1 MAKPISFTKRDL
13 EKKKQ
18 EKRLA
23 KQQKKE
29 ERKNSG
35 TSSFEDMI
43 AYVDENGVITDTPPT
58 TNEKPQEI
66 DISTIEVSTPRKTD
80 EPVITEY
87 EGRVEFFNTSKG
99 YGFIKNLKNAEKY
112 FFHVSGLQDS
122 CICFYNLFIFF
133 IQKDSIFAVME
144 KFEVHILG
152 CGSALPTTRHF
163 SSSQVV
169 NIREKLFMID
179 CGEGAQLQLRRSKL
193 KFTRLNHIFISHL
206 HGDHCF
212 GLMGLIST
220 FGLVGR
226 TATLHIH
233 CHADLERILT
243 PQLEYFCKGMAYN
256 VEFHLIN
263 PTKAEVVYE
272 DRSVT
277 VSSIP
282 LRHRIPT
289 CGFLF
294 AEKPTPNHIIRDMID
309 FYKVPVFEL
318 NRIKNGEDYVLPD
331 GTVIPNNRLTTPP
344 APPRSY
350 AYCSDTIF
358 HRPIIEQIKGVNL
371 LFHEATFAQCDAQR
385 AKETFHTTAMQ
396 AGEIAR
402 DADVKQLLI
411 GHFSA
416 RYEDENILLQEARSV
431 FPNTLLAKENLK
443 VTL

>member
-1 MAKPISFTKRDL
+1 
-13 EKKKQ
+13 
-18 EKRLA
+18 
-23 KQQKKE
+23 
-29 ERKNSG
+29 
-35 TSSFEDMI
+35 
-43 AYVDENGVITDTPPT
+43 
-58 TNEKPQEI
+58 
-66 DISTIEVSTPRKTD
+66 
-80 EPVITEY
+80 
-87 EGRVEFFNTSKG
+87 
-99 YGFIKNLKNAEKY
+99 
-112 FFHVSGLQDS
+112 
-122 CICFYNLFIFF
+122 
-133 IQKDSIFAVME
+133 ME

-163 SSSQVV
+163 ASSQVV

-294 AEKPTPNHIIRDMID
+294 AEKTDTQPYHQGYDD